1 MIVVFHLT
9 AVTAAYL
16 LDQLFGD
23 PHKGWHPVI
32 IMGKVLSLLDKHGN
46 RGSEQTKK
54 IKGIV
59 CIYIAALSLTAGAF
73 AMTSLSYA
81 LAPTAG
87 VALEAVIIWLMIGGR
102 SMKRSAADIHQELAK
117 GNLEKARLLTSY
129 IVSRDTSAMTE
140 KEMSRSV
147 VESTGENA
155 SDSVTAP
162 LFYALLGGAPLAV
175 FYRFFNTADAM
186 IGYKTEKH
194 ASFGFGAA
202 KTDDLL
208 NLLPA
213 RLTAVLMGFSS
224 LWLQRQTLLKTWKDT
239 VEHARL
245 HESPN
250 AGFGESAMSA
260 VLFTKLGGP
269 AVYHGR
275 VKERPYL
282 GIGTLPLNKER
293 IKESIFVWDITIL
306 LFLTAAWIGG
316 GIYLGLA

>member
-1 MIVVFHLT
+1 MVLIFHLT
-9 AVTAAYL
+9 AVTAAYV

-23 PHKGWHPVI
+23 PHKSWHPVI
-32 IMGKVLSLLDKHGN
+32 LMGNILQYLDDQGN
-46 RGSEQTKK
+46 KGSERAKK

-59 CIYIAALSLTAGAF
+59 LVYTAAFILTGSAFTLISLFYIFNPAAGIA
-73 AMTSLSYA
+73 
-81 LAPTAG
+81 
-87 VALEAVIIWLMIGGR
+87 VEAIIIWLMIGGR
-102 SMKRSAADIHQELAK
+102 SMKSSAAAIHEELT
-117 GNLEKARLLTSY
+117 GRNLEKARLLTSY
-129 IVSRDTSAMTE
+129 IVSRDTSTMTE
-140 KEMSRSV
+140 EQISRSV

-155 SDSVTAP
+155 SDSVTSP

-194 ASFGFGAA
+194 LSFGFGAA

-208 NLLPA
+208 NWLPA
-213 RLTAVLMGFSS
+213 RMTAFLMGFSS
-224 LWLQRQTLLKTWKDT
+224 LWLKRQTLLKTWKDT
-239 VEHARL
+239 AEHARL

-269 AVYHGR
+269 AVYHGT
-275 VKERPYL
+275 VKDRPYL
-282 GIGTLPLNKER
+282 GVGTLPLRKER
-293 IKESIFVWDITIL
+293 IKESMVVWDMTIV
-306 LFLTAAWIGG
+306 LFLAAAWIGG